1 MPQGKRRYEVQLQ
14 SKTGPIDVF
23 LIQDIK
29 LAHDASTSFSK
40 QIGMIDDN
48 SSDPSETDLLK
59 HFDMTSDHYQF
70 DMKEHANNDFAFNDV
85 FDNVFN
91 L

>member
-29 LAHDASTSFSK
+29 LAHDASTSVSK
-40 QIGMIDDN
+40 QIKSI
-48 SSDPSETDLLK
+48 SSLDPSESDLLK
-59 HFDMTSDHYQF
+59 HFDMTSDHYPF
-70 DMKEHANNDFAFNDV
+70 DMKEQANNDFAFNDV